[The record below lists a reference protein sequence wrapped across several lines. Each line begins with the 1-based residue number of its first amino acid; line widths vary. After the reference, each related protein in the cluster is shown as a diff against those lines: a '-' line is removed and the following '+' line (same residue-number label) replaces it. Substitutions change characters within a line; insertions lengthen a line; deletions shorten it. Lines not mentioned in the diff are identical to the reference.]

1 MRGLQQTPVMGKFI
15 LDVEMTDEDD
25 KMRPEY
31 DFTNAVK
38 NPHAAKLRAGTPCRL
53 LECADGARAPV
64 TNTIEW
70 LSDDELATRNRA
82 LVETT
87 QRWWPLPAQEREDL
101 LHEVGALAPNACIH
115 GQNKR
120 QCEICGL
127 EARIEELAA
136 ELAGVHLAAAGNI
149 NRATDALIAARRGE
163 ADAMALVLSHEAHI
177 AGLEAANTAWAA
189 RCGALKADVDFAA
202 RKLMPAHDLLAE
214 CLEALGPGWNVIK
227 GKILAWLGRKA
238 E

>member
-1 MRGLQQTPVMGKFI
+1 MA
-15 LDVEMTDEDD
+15 DDDD

-53 LECADGARAPV
+53 LECADGARKPV

-101 LHEVGALAPNACIH
+101 LHEVGVLAPNACIH

-127 EARIEELAA
+127 ESQVAFWHDE
-136 ELAGVHLAAAGNI
+136 VN
-149 NRATDALIAARRGE
+149 
-163 ADAMALVLSHEAHI
+163 
-177 AGLEAANTAWAA
+177 GLEAEKQLLES
-189 RCGALKADVDFAA
+189 RIEGFQADVDFAA
-202 RKLMPAHDLLAE
+202 RKLMPAHDLLVG
-214 CLEALGPGWNVIK
+214 CMNALMEEQPPDRHLALR
-227 GKILAWLGRKA
+227 GKIVLWLGMSEVEYLLGRKA

>member
-1 MRGLQQTPVMGKFI
+1 MA
-15 LDVEMTDEDD
+15 DDDD

-38 NPHAAKLRAGTPCRL
+38 NPHAEKLRAGTPCRL
-53 LECADGARAPV
+53 LECADGARKPV
-64 TNTIEW
+64 MNTIEW

-101 LHEVGALAPNACIH
+101 LHEVGALAPNACTH
-115 GQNKR
+115 GQLKR

-127 EARIEELAA
+127 ESQVEFWHDEVNRLEAEKEVFIKSNQALGGRIE
-136 ELAGVHLAAAGNI
+136 
-149 NRATDALIAARRGE
+149 
-163 ADAMALVLSHEAHI
+163 VL
-177 AGLEAANTAWAA
+177 L
-189 RCGALKADVDFAA
+189 ADVDFAA

-214 CLEALGPGWNVIK
+214 CLNALTEEQPPDRHLALR
-227 GKILAWLGRKA
+227 GKIVQWLGQTEVEYLAGRKA